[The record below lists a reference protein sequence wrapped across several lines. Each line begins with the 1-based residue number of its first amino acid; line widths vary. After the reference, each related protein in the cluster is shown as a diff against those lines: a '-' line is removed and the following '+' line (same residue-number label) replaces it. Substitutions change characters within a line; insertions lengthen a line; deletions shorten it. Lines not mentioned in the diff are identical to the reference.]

1 MKFGSRLFL
10 MVSFVL
16 FSSGTAHAADSAFS
30 AISKTVNAVD
40 GKAIYEKQCA
50 SCHDNAG
57 GRTPTRTMLNE
68 LSANSI
74 VTSLETGAMRV
85 IGQWNMDGSQRVA
98 VAEYLSGE
106 KYNVDWADDNSNSC
120 DEPAV
125 VSNNPFAKP
134 HWNGWGNSDENSRFQ
149 GAAMAGLSKADVAN
163 LKLDWVFA
171 FPGETN
177 VESQPTIVDDRIYM
191 GSVSGLLY
199 MLDAKSGCTH
209 WTFQAGSAIKNS
221 ALIKQ
226 IGPDKRLTAFFG
238 DISGWIYSLDAITGE
253 LIWKIRGDSHPAA
266 RIVGGIQH
274 HDGALYVGITSLEEG
289 LALDP
294 NYVCCSFRG
303 TILKV
308 EAATG
313 RTIWQTYTIDE
324 VPSLRGKNK
333 RGNESMGP
341 SGATVWSAVTLDTQL
356 ERIYAATSDNYSQ
369 PATGTSD
376 SIVALSMDT
385 GKIEWVYQGL
395 VGDAWNAACQNDT
408 GENCPDDAGPD
419 EDMGSSPMLMTL
431 PSGKRIL
438 AAGQKTGVL
447 HVMDP
452 DNNGKLLW
460 QKKLAEGGIL
470 GGIEWGPANDGE
482 QIYVAKA
489 DATWRDQK
497 FLSADTELNPD
508 TGGGM
513 VAVDPATGAINWE
526 SPAGSCAGRI
536 GSPNKC
542 SPAQNAGVTVI
553 PGVVFSGALT
563 GILKAYDT
571 ETGDIVWE
579 YDTVR
584 DFTSVNGAKARGGA
598 LDGPGTV
605 VVDGVVYVTSGYA
618 RVGAHGGNVLL
629 AFKPR
634 KQLSMND

>member
-1 MKFGSRLFL
+1 VKFASRL
-10 MVSFVL
+10 VL
-16 FSSGTAHAADSAFS
+16 IVTTILLSSGAYSS
-30 AISKTVNAVD
+30 ED
-40 GKAIYEKQCA
+40 GKAVYDKQCA
-50 SCHDNAG
+50 SCHDNAA
-57 GRTPTRTMLNE
+57 GRTPTKKMLNE
-68 LSANSI
+68 LSANAI
-74 VTSLETGAMRV
+74 VTSLQTGVMRV

-106 KYNVDWADDNSNSC
+106 KYDAAWAADDSNSC
-120 DEPAV
+120 ASSAL
-125 VSNNPFAKP
+125 VSSDPFEKP
-134 HWNGWGNSDENSRFQ
+134 HWNGWGNGDENARFQ
-149 GAAMAGLSKADVAN
+149 GADMAGLSKADVAN
-163 LKLDWVFA
+163 LELDWVFA

-177 VESQPTIVDDRIYM
+177 VESQPTVVDNRIYM
-191 GSVSGLLY
+191 GSKSGLLY
-199 MLDAKSGCTH
+199 MLDARSGCTY
-209 WTFQAGSAIKNS
+209 WTFQAGSSIKNS
-221 ALIKQ
+221 VLIKQ
-226 IGPDKRLTAFFG
+226 VGDDDRLMAFFG

-274 HDGALYVGITSLEEG
+274 HEGALYVGMTSLEEG
-289 LALDP
+289 LAIDP
-294 NYVCCSFRG
+294 NYSCCSFRG

-308 EAATG
+308 DAATG

-324 VPSLRGKNK
+324 TPIARGKNN
-333 RGNESMGP
+333 RGNLIVGP
-341 SGATVWSAVTLDTQL
+341 SGATVWSAVTLDTKL
-356 ERIYAATSDNYSQ
+356 NRLYAATSDNYSQ

-376 SIVALSMDT
+376 SIVALSMST

-395 VGDAWNAACQNDT
+395 VGDAWNAACQNGS

-470 GGIEWGPANDGE
+470 GGIEWGPANDGD
-482 QIYVAKA
+482 QIYVAAA
-489 DATWRDQK
+489 DATWREQR

-513 VAVDPATGAINWE
+513 FAIDPESGEVNWE
-526 SPAGSCAGRI
+526 APPGSCAGRI

-553 PGVVFSGALT
+553 PGVVFSGALS

-571 ETGDIVWE
+571 ENGQIVWE

-584 DFTSVNGAKARGGA
+584 DFSSVNGAKARGGA

-605 VVDGVVYVTSGYA
+605 VVDGTVYVTSGYA
-618 RVGAHGGNVLL
+618 KFGAHGGNVLL
-629 AFKPR
+629 AFKPKNR
-634 KQLSMND
+634 LTMND